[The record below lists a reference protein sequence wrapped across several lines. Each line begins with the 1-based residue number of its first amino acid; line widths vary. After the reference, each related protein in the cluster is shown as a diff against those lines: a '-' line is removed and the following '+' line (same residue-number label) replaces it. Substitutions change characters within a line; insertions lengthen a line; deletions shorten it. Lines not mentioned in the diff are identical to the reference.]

1 MAKFKRVN
9 FNAEVTL
16 DSFDDIL
23 QVNNLFLNR
32 YYFRGQGNC
41 NWPLT
46 TSIERLVE
54 SYAIYDENRTPQLAE
69 IYEVKMLSEFQ
80 YKYPLYS
87 NVNLPPKNDLIE
99 WMSIMQHFG
108 AKTRLLDFS
117 KSFFVA
123 LYMALENSYDDVAIW
138 GVNIEFIN
146 RKLTQQY
153 FNETHK
159 RVASYTDIQRFI
171 KDRANSLIRGE
182 LKLKYP
188 EILIIHPEFVNERI
202 VRQQGL
208 FLMPSNI
215 QISFHD
221 CMNNLIWSEPVISE
235 TMSRDR
241 FMESLVDTTKSSSNP
256 YIILFKLIIPNRL
269 KLKLVSMLN
278 QINVTAETL
287 YPGLEGLCKSLNH
300 IRDKSLSFC

>member
-1 MAKFKRVN
+1 
-9 FNAEVTL
+9 
-16 DSFDDIL
+16 
-23 QVNNLFLNR
+23 
-32 YYFRGQGNC
+32 
-41 NWPLT
+41 
-46 TSIERLVE
+46 
-54 SYAIYDENRTPQLAE
+54 
-69 IYEVKMLSEFQ
+69 
-80 YKYPLYS
+80 
-87 NVNLPPKNDLIE
+87 
-99 WMSIMQHFG
+99 MQHFG

-208 FLMPSNI
+208 F
-215 QISFHD
+215 
-221 CMNNLIWSEPVISE
+221 
-235 TMSRDR
+235 
-241 FMESLVDTTKSSSNP
+241 
-256 YIILFKLIIPNRL
+256 
-269 KLKLVSMLN
+269 
-278 QINVTAETL
+278 
-287 YPGLEGLCKSLNH
+287 
-300 IRDKSLSFC
+300 